1 MTARFR
7 YAWKSSDGQR
17 HVDEIA
23 ARSKDDVFA
32 QLRERGIKAIKVEA
46 TGFWGM
52 FQGTKKRAAVAIALA
67 AAVVAGTAVFLGM
80 ERHGA
85 AVARRPVPPRPQGV
99 IMSNVVEIPVGRRNA
114 RPLPRK
120 WFELSLSAEELERTF
135 AHPSERFLARYARP
149 GIRCTGVQMPKDVED
164 DLFETIDAPIVIEE
178 TDSKPVILL
187 KRMVAGLKAEVEIKL
202 SNGDLP
208 DQIVEWLNQRQ
219 EMEADYREAVLKSAS
234 PEAARRQLEVMGLQ
248 GLR

>member
-7 YAWKSSDGQR
+7 YSWKSSDGQR

-52 FQGTKKRAAVAIALA
+52 FQGTKKRAAVLIALA
-67 AAVVAGTAVFLGM
+67 AAAVAGVTVFIGM
-80 ERHGA
+80 TRGGT
-85 AVARRPVPPRPQGV
+85 VVRRAEAPRPQGIV
-99 IMSNVVEIPVGRRNA
+99 MSNVVEIPVGRRNA
-114 RPLPRK
+114 RPLARK

-135 AHPSERFLARYARP
+135 ERPSERFLAQYARP
-149 GIRCTGVQMPKDVED
+149 GVRCTGVRMPKDVED

-187 KRMVAGLKAEVEIKL
+187 KRMVAGLKGEVEIKL
-202 SNGDLP
+202 SNGDTP

-219 EMEADYREAVLKSAS
+219 EMEANFREAVIRGAS